1 MDIILIII
9 LASILIATLSILY
22 LNIKSN
28 IKKEDENKADEIANL
43 NAEIIKLKDSLNT
56 TINTSLSSMSS
67 SFNNLSTGV
76 TKDMTAALTKV
87 DEKVAAFNSQVE
99 NLNESQKGINKILA
113 GVKKYGTLAEF
124 SLGSLIKDLL
134 PSSQYLSN
142 VKMKEE
148 TSENVEFAIK
158 LQEGVLVPVDSHFPV
173 ERFKA
178 IQDAHQEDD
187 KKAIADAR
195 TKLAKAFKEKAKSI
209 NEKYIVPPK
218 TTDFAIVYAPTESL
232 FLELAN
238 YQDPNTKE
246 LLSQELMKK
255 YKVTVMGPNNLSGY
269 LQSLHMGFQ
278 TLKVQK
284 HATEIYDHLKT
295 ISTRFTKHFDGIV
308 NLRKKLEEAMTAVD
322 KFGTDARSIKRTL
335 ENKKDPEQIEK
346 AIETYKNLYNAT
358 DITEIGEMIDQGV
371 RFCFVNL
378 PNSQIELIEPLGDG
392 SPIQNF
398 LDKNPKGGQH
408 HICFEVKDIHE
419 AKIEMEEKGATVLN
433 EPRIGAHGTP
443 IIFIHPK
450 DSDGVLIEL
459 METPKS

>member
-1 MDIILIII
+1 MDTILIII
-9 LASILIATLSILY
+9 LALILIATSAILY

-28 IKKEDENKADEIANL
+28 IKKEDENQESEEIANL
-43 NAEIIKLKDSLNT
+43 NAEIVKLKDSLNT

-134 PSSQYLSN
+134 PSSQYFSN

-148 TSENVEFAIK
+148 TGENVEFAIK

-195 TKLAKAFKEKAKSI
+195 TKLAKVFKEKAKSV

-238 YQDPNTKE
+238 YQDPTTKE
-246 LLSQELMKK
+246 LLTQELMKK
-255 YKVTVMGPNNLSGY
+255 YKVTIMGPNNLSGY

-295 ISTRFTKHFDGIV
+295 ISTRFTKHFDGII

-335 ENKKDPEQIEK
+335 ENIKDPEQIEK
-346 AIETYKNLYNAT
+346 AIETEYVEKFEDIPRQAKN
-358 DITEIGEMIDQGV
+358 
-371 RFCFVNL
+371 
-378 PNSQIELIEPLGDG
+378 
-392 SPIQNF
+392 
-398 LDKNPKGGQH
+398 
-408 HICFEVKDIHE
+408 
-419 AKIEMEEKGATVLN
+419 
-433 EPRIGAHGTP
+433 
-443 IIFIHPK
+443 
-450 DSDGVLIEL
+450 
-459 METPKS
+459 